1 MGQSGIIGILGLI
14 IKNINNMKQSKK
26 QSAIESTI
34 NVIVGLV
41 VSLAIQLIIYPIM
54 DIPVTFSQNLILT
67 FIFFVASFLRGYF
80 IRRYFNNKHHK

>member
-1 MGQSGIIGILGLI
+1 MVQNGIIGTLGLI
-14 IKNINNMKQSKK
+14 IKNTNNMKQSKK

-41 VSLAIQLIIYPIM
+41 VSFAIQLIIYPIM
-54 DIPVTFSQNLILT
+54 DIPVTFGQNLILT
-67 FIFFVASFLRGYF
+67 FVFFVASFLRGYF